1 MEDEEI
7 MKYGVLGDDAATTP
21 EKLEKYTGEIA
32 WSYLEAHFKSGALLF
47 VDPALELTE
56 VGIALTTDEVEKVD
70 DWKKAG
76 DLVTP
81 SQPHADFWAES
92 NQHFKALVVSPFVLA
107 QPVGPPSVG
116 PPPVDTPASDADT
129 TD

>member
-1 MEDEEI
+1 MDDEEI
-7 MKYGVLGDDAATTP
+7 MKYGVLGEDAATTP

-32 WSYLEAHFKSGALLF
+32 WSYLKPHFESGALLF

-56 VGIALTTDEVEKVD
+56 VGIALTTDQVKKVD
-70 DWKKAG
+70 AWKKNG

-107 QPVGPPSVG
+107 QPTAS
-116 PPPVDTPASDADT
+116 PALDAEESDDT
-129 TD
+129 TTD